1 MESHLPNGSPEHI
14 PALFDVGCLKLP
26 VTGNREGRHGL
37 GYAIQVDIT
46 RLNTAAGTFSV
57 FPKPVRRSRILV
69 VAPTGFADFLV
80 PGLGYSGIG
89 QGMVVAFDGED
100 FGGHGEGAAHRRISI
115 LLPAIVAAQANLR
128 IGQSVGLAL
137 EGRHAVLFLRGGG
150 GTRGVFSKLDL
161 VVDASIAAHQGSGHV
176 DDALIVRAVN
186 GQARPLG
193 HQQVRPLRNGKGAIQ
208 GDIAVD
214 LEIASV
220 IIDLDVLDAICG
232 NAGGFG
238 IVVCDILGKLDEG
251 AALADD
257 TSAIKSTAAD
267 GIIGSRGGDIA
278 AGDGDIAAI
287 LTVAAANGRYMG
299 VRGFIF
305 GRNRTAG
312 NQDFAGFSEFT
323 AAANGRAV
331 CCRRAGQGCG
341 DFAAGDG
348 DVNRLRVETVA
359 DGRTVG
365 FAIPDFGCHIAA
377 ADGDGAAIALIA
389 AADGRALGGGSG
401 FGINRGSNICAAA
414 DGDGSGI
421 AMGAAADARSG
432 APAGKG
438 DIHGAAQEIQ
448 GAAGAA
454 VSVVIT
460 AADASGR
467 NAACVVARH
476 NGHLNRYGTAPDGEA
491 GVAGAVA
498 AADARTIDTK
508 AAFDV
513 HGNAAPID
521 FDRSGIA
528 AFAAADARAIDAAI
542 VGGFKNN
549 YRHIRAIEEDA
560 AAGFAAIAA
569 DDGIIDNISRL
580 YYRGFYPAKAI
591 LLRCGREIELQ
602 GGVGAHVDA
611 LFGDELAAGGIHHQ
625 IHAALDLQPL
635 IQGLALAEQEP
646 CGGAAVVGE
655 GDGLIPGGEELAV
668 GGLGSAILVI
678 IVDYGAL
685 LQHGGLGG
693 HGEGVLFKPGI
704 VQEPCAA
711 RRILDGDLGILLVI
725 GAVLPVHRQSCLRIL
740 RGGDGGA
747 LGIGQPVVG
756 IAIFPGKGAV
766 HIDRTGQA
774 GFGFVIERRA
784 LGDVQPN
791 SLGNRLIQ
799 GLISVNDKDFMIN
812 PRDITLIQKVKYA
825 GPGCLL

>member
-1 MESHLPNGSPEHI
+1 M
-14 PALFDVGCLKLP
+14 
-26 VTGNREGRHGL
+26 

-69 VAPTGFADFLV
+69 AAPAAAADFLV
-80 PGLGYSGIG
+80 PGLGSVGIG

-100 FGGHGEGAAHRRISI
+100 IVGHLEGAALQRASI
-115 LLPAIVAAQANLR
+115 IPLPGIAAAQADLR
-128 IGQSVGLAL
+128 IKPTVGLAL

-150 GTRGVFSKLDL
+150 GARGVISKLNL

-176 DDALIVRAVN
+176 DDALIARAAH
-186 GQARPLG
+186 GQLRPLG

-214 LEIASV
+214 LEIAGV
-220 IIDLDVLDAICG
+220 IIDLGVLDAIFG

-238 IVVCDILGKLDEG
+238 IVECDILGKLDEG
-251 AALADD
+251 AALADY

-267 GIIGSRGGDIA
+267 GIIGSLGDDIA

-287 LTVAAANGRYMG
+287 LTVAAADGRYMG
-299 VRGFIF
+299 VRGFIY

-312 NQDFAGFSEFT
+312 NQDFAGNSEFT

-377 ADGDGAAIALIA
+377 TDGDGAAIALIA
-389 AADGRALGGGSG
+389 AADGRALGGGVG
-401 FGINRGSNICAAA
+401 FGINRGSNICFAA

-476 NGHLNRYGTAPDGEA
+476 NGHLNRYGTAINGEA
-491 GVAGAVA
+491 GVAGAA
-498 AADARTIDTK
+498 AASDARTRGTK
-508 AAFDV
+508 VGCNV
-513 HGNAAPID
+513 HRNAAPID

-611 LFGDELAAGGIHHQ
+611 LFGEELAAGGIHHQ

-646 CGGAAVVGE
+646 GGGAAVVGE

-693 HGEGVLFKPGI
+693 HGEGAFSKQGI

-711 RRILDGDLGILLVI
+711 RRILDGDFGILLVI
-725 GAVLPVHRQSCLRIL
+725 GAILPVHLQGCLRIL
-740 RGGDGGA
+740 RGGDGRA
-747 LGIGQPVVG
+747 LGIGQPEEG
-756 IAIFPGKGAV
+756 IVIIPGKGAV

-774 GFGFVIERRA
+774 GFIVERRA

-791 SLGNRLIQ
+791 RLGNRLIQ
-799 GLISVNDKDFMIN
+799 GLISVNDKDFMII

-825 GPGCLL
+825 GPGCLI